1 MILGC
6 QSQMVWTEQLNSGT
20 HHRKPRLSKVWWVSI
35 KKLRFSINTYWLDE
49 KRLKSAN
56 INNLLIRD
64 KNKEV
69 IKTCKSESLKK
80 FQEKRVQFRSL
91 SKKKEEDSDCSIEL
105 PDYKAGEKSLE
116 KLNDE
121 VMAAEYLKKFKKVIS
136 FYWFRLWLSFFFIQ
150 GKRAP
155 TFDPDFP
162 KAAKKFAWEFLL
174 HVKYED
180 LVARMEFFR
189 EHPRVNEEIL
199 DYAFVEAQMRRKD
212 LALEPPNPI
221 EVCCDI
227 QMTTHSFISL

>member
-1 MILGC
+1 MCWLHTFEILIRYLIIRKKETKRGEFFGWYKRYAWHAKIKRIKQTIEIQELITAGDQGC
-6 QSQMVWTEQLNSGT
+6 QRYVGYLLT
-20 HHRKPRLSKVWWVSI
+20 
-35 KKLRFSINTYWLDE
+35 FSINTYKLDE
-49 KRLKSAN
+49 KRLKTAN

-136 FYWFRLWLSFFFIQ
+136 FYWFSLLLSF
-150 GKRAP
+150 
-155 TFDPDFP
+155 
-162 KAAKKFAWEFLL
+162 L
-174 HVKYED
+174 
-180 LVARMEFFR
+180 
-189 EHPRVNEEIL
+189 
-199 DYAFVEAQMRRKD
+199 FV
-212 LALEPPNPI
+212 
-221 EVCCDI
+221 
-227 QMTTHSFISL
+227 